1 MNKALD
7 DIENL
12 IEKLKKAKD
21 RKEKRRLMAMYNQK
35 QQLVWGQKAHF
46 GTSNSLIEAISPRE
60 LTL

>member
-35 QQLVWGQKAHF
+35 
-46 GTSNSLIEAISPRE
+46 
-60 LTL
+60 